1 LEAFSIKGTQYFSQM
16 SLPADATA
24 KTKYPFALAHSTR
37 SNKTGQ
43 PELRDYSSAQASS
56 ANGGSWPA

>member
-1 LEAFSIKGTQYFSQM
+1 V
-16 SLPADATA
+16 
-24 KTKYPFALAHSTR
+24 
-37 SNKTGQ
+37 NKTGQ